1 MPRSTAKKKNFK
13 GRDMGL
19 ERRLL
24 FGLNTD
30 RPQPLNYV
38 CVTLENWMSVREERH
53 SPKKPD
59 CPGRNKA
66 ARAGAGAAEQSYL
79 HPALPGSEATRAS
92 AQLRPVKPVVS

>member
-1 MPRSTAKKKNFK
+1 
-13 GRDMGL
+13 MGL

-38 CVTLENWMSVREERH
+38 CVTLENRMSVREERH

-59 CPGRNKA
+59 CPGRNEGCEG
-66 ARAGAGAAEQSYL
+66 RSRRCGAKLSASCPSGVRSHKSQ
-79 HPALPGSEATRAS
+79 RS
-92 AQLRPVKPVVS
+92 AQACEASGQLTSPPNCSAHG